1 MNSIEKIKQLKK
13 DKNVLVLAHFY
24 QVPEIQD
31 VADFVGDSLALAK
44 IGEKATEDIIV
55 ICGVQFM
62 AETAKILSKDKKV
75 LIPRMDA
82 GCPMADMVTYDNLL
96 EYKNNN
102 PDRYIVSYVN
112 TTAAVKTLTDV
123 CVTSSNALSVMNQI
137 ESDKILFL
145 PDRNLGGYIKD
156 QIQGKDID
164 LWPGFCLTHQRL
176 QKTSV
181 TELKKQCP
189 NSLVLVHPECNKEV
203 VEEADFVGSTKGIL
217 DFASESD
224 HKQFI
229 IATEDGIMHPLKKNN
244 PDKEFI
250 LASNRLVC
258 QNMKKITVEDLLI
271 CLEEEQDEMILDI
284 DTINK
289 AKKPL
294 DKMLELS

>member
-181 TELKKQCP
+181 TELKKQYP

>member
-1 MNSIEKIKQLKK
+1 MNTIDRIKQLKK

-31 VADFVGDSLALAK
+31 LADFVGDSLALAK
-44 IGEKATEDIIV
+44 IGEQAKEDIIV

-82 GCPMADMVTYDNLL
+82 GCPMADMVTYEDLL
-96 EYKNNN
+96 EYKKNN
-102 PDRYIVSYVN
+102 PDRFIVSYVN

-123 CVTSSNALSVMNQI
+123 CVTSSNALIIMNKI
-137 ESDKILFL
+137 DSEKILFL
-145 PDRNLGGYIKD
+145 PDKNLGGYIKD
-156 QIQGKDID
+156 QMPNKDIE

-176 QKTSV
+176 QKESV
-181 TELKKQCP
+181 VELKKKYP
-189 NSLVLVHPECNKEV
+189 NSLLLVHPECNKEV
-203 VEEADFVGSTKGIL
+203 VEEADFIGSTKGIL
-217 DFASESD
+217 DFAKKSE

-229 IATEDGIMHPLKKNN
+229 IATEDGIMHPLRENN
-244 PDKEFI
+244 KDKEFI
-250 LASNRLVC
+250 LASSRLVC
-258 QNMKKITVEDLLI
+258 QNMKKITIEDLLH
-271 CLEEEQDEMILDI
+271 CLEEETDEMMLDLE
-284 DTINK
+284 TIKK